1 MRFCS
6 QNCRTSSSTIEKLD
20 RSPTYIEF
28 LNNYLVNNRPVLI
41 GKDLVESWPAFR
53 LWTDD
58 SDKNNINWD
67 HLVDVYGSQTVPVT
81 NCRVPST
88 DSCTDEIALSEVIE
102 GWLRPE
108 RDTVNKNPPLLYV
121 KDWHLARWVSRNPP
135 IQRFYTTPPLFAD
148 DWLNY
153 HYCTFTY
160 DDFRFVYVGIQGT
173 STPFHKDVYDSYSW
187 STNVAGRKLWTFWT
201 PDDEAR
207 KQPGIE
213 LIQEAGDTVFVFVT
227 FRSSG
232 KVLLRKLTIKS
243 ALKALAVGS
252 IPLRTS
258 PPASQS
264 ITTGVTRSTSPRCTL
279 RSAIG
284 S

>member
-1 MRFCS
+1 M
-6 QNCRTSSSTIEKLD
+6 
-20 RSPTYIEF
+20 
-28 LNNYLVNNRPVLI
+28 
-41 GKDLVESWPAFR
+41 ESWPAFR

-67 HLVDVYGSQTVPVT
+67 YLVDVYGSQTVPVT

-108 RDTVNKNPPLLYV
+108 RDTVNKNHPLLYV

-213 LIQEAGDTVFVFVT
+213 LIQEAGETVFVFVT